1 MTVLQDTPTA
11 EINGAEIHAGREC
24 RPVAPGSRL
33 HIAGAA
39 GDASPAPVE
48 AKRRVDSLL
57 VIWLQSLVITAL
69 VGGAAVALSFQ
80 SLADLASRQQMYSQ
94 KLSYLWPG
102 LVDGTIMLA
111 TMALVLLAAR
121 GDVPRQH
128 RQFYWVVLG
137 TASVVSIGGNIADHL
152 LSHNVG
158 LPVWLTVIIAAVPP
172 CSVLADVHGAM
183 ILGRLRAAKTSP
195 GFGIQP
201 AGEVSAGAYRDA
213 TAVLIKHRNPDV
225 KCIAERSVSEIS
237 EILGLVDEGQSQ
249 RSIKRLTGVSHHR
262 IIGTIAKAAAEVR
275 GEGMELDDDRDDD

>member
-1 MTVLQDTPTA
+1 MTVLDSPTT
-11 EINGAEIHAGREC
+11 EINGETLHDDGRGRRFAVPTTTEEPSAG
-24 RPVAPGSRL
+24 P
-33 HIAGAA
+33 AA
-39 GDASPAPVE
+39 AR
-48 AKRRVDSLL
+48 RRVDSLL
-57 VIWLQSLVITAL
+57 VIWLQSLLITAL

-80 SLADLASRQQMYSQ
+80 SLADLASREQMYSQ

-152 LSHNVG
+152 LAHNVS
-158 LPVWLTVIIAAVPP
+158 LPVWLIVIIAAVPP

-183 ILGRLRAAKTSP
+183 ILGRLRAANTLPGNGWRAAGLVSP
-195 GFGIQP
+195 G
-201 AGEVSAGAYRDA
+201 AYQDA

-225 KCIAERSVSEIS
+225 KCIAERSVAEIS
-237 EILGLVDEGQSQ
+237 EILGMVDEGQSQ

-275 GEGMELDDDRDDD
+275 GEGIELDDDRDDD

>member
-1 MTVLQDTPTA
+1 MTILDIPAAAT
-11 EINGAEIHAGREC
+11 NGAEVHAERGI
-24 RPVAPGSRL
+24 RPLVPGGQGGD
-33 HIAGAA
+33 AQAAGGAA
-39 GDASPAPVE
+39 AMPADAR
-48 AKRRVDSLL
+48 RRVDSLL

-152 LSHNVG
+152 LPHNVS
-158 LPVWLTVIIAAVPP
+158 LPVWLTVIVAAVPP

-183 ILGRLRAAKTSP
+183 ILGRLRAAKAVARNELQTLD
-195 GFGIQP
+195 G
-201 AGEVSAGAYRDA
+201 VSAGAYQDA
-213 TAVLIKHRNPDV
+213 TAILIKHRNPEV
-225 KCIAERSVSEIS
+225 KCIAERSVAEIS

-262 IIGTIAKAAAEVR
+262 IIGAIAKAAAEVR